1 MVSYSDLALDQPPP
15 NDVAMVLTQSTAQ
28 GTRRPVAFRHTLVS
42 VLYQYYSE
50 YLTSIASGC
59 VKSLPPSPH
68 ANI

>member
-50 YLTSIASGC
+50 
-59 VKSLPPSPH
+59 
-68 ANI
+68 